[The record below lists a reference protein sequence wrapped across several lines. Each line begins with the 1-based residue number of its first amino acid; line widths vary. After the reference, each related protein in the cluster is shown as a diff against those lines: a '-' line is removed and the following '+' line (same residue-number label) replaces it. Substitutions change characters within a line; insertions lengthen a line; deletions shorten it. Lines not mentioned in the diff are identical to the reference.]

1 MSTATLSIEELLQ
14 TTSRTFA
21 LSIPLLPAPLD
32 HDITLAYLIFR
43 IADTME
49 DADHLSRD
57 DRCNALQEFHDLL
70 HECLLHSDADTN
82 HRIDQWAQRYQ
93 NVSDNEHYNRLVAE
107 TARVFRLVSE
117 RRKPA
122 KLAIQRHA
130 GRSVLGMKETLRR
143 ADVAGN
149 LTLCSI
155 DDLRQ
160 YCYYVAGIVGEMIT
174 ELFLSDHDQTIS
186 KSAEHKLQSTS
197 AAFGEALQLV
207 NILKDSGDDAVC
219 GRAYLPP
226 NVPRKQI
233 HRLANDRL
241 QDADVYVQTLREIAA
256 PPGMI
261 AFCDAP
267 MQLAKRTLEVVA
279 EHGPGSKIPRDE
291 TFALLQQV
299 IERAGL
305 VT

>member
-1 MSTATLSIEELLQ
+1 MSTATLSIDELLQ

-43 IADTME
+43 IADTIE
-49 DADHLSRD
+49 DANHLQRD
-57 DRCNALQEFHDLL
+57 DRCHALQEFHDLL
-70 HECLLHSDADTN
+70 HDCLLQSDRDTCQRTN
-82 HRIDQWAQRYQ
+82 QWAQRYQ
-93 NVSDNEHYNRLVAE
+93 DVSDNAHYNRLVNE
-107 TARVFRLVSE
+107 TSRVFCLVSE
-117 RRKPA
+117 RHNPA

-130 GRSVLGMKETLRR
+130 ARSVLGMKETLRR

-149 LTLCSI
+149 LTLCSV

-174 ELFLSDHDQTIS
+174 ELFLSDHNQPI
-186 KSAEHKLQSTS
+186 KKPEEHTLQNTA

-207 NILKDSGDDAVC
+207 NILKDSGDDAIC

-226 NVPRKQI
+226 NVPRDQI
-233 HRLANDRL
+233 HQLANDRL
-241 QDADVYVQTLREIAA
+241 LDAEVYVRTLREIGAS
-256 PPGMI
+256 PGMI

-267 MQLAKRTLEVVA
+267 MQLAKRTLEVVE
-279 EHGPGSKIPRDE
+279 EHGPGSKIPREE
-291 TFALLQQV
+291 TFVLLQQV

-305 VT
+305 VI

>member
-1 MSTATLSIEELLQ
+1 LSTATLTIDELLQ

-21 LSIPLLPAPLD
+21 LSIPLLHAPLD

-57 DRCNALQEFHDLL
+57 ERCLALQEFHDLL
-70 HECLLHSDADTN
+70 HECLLQSDSKTTE
-82 HRIDQWAQRYQ
+82 RIDQWAQRFQ
-93 NVSDNEHYNRLVAE
+93 NVSDNAHYNRLVAE

-117 RRKPA
+117 RRAPA
-122 KLAIQRHA
+122 KLAIQKHA
-130 GRSVLGMKETLRR
+130 ARSVLGMKETLRR
-143 ADVAGN
+143 ADAAGN
-149 LTLCSI
+149 LTLCSV

-174 ELFLSDHDQTIS
+174 ELFLSDHDQPITTPH
-186 KSAEHKLQSTS
+186 EHQLQNTA

-207 NILKDSGDDAVC
+207 NILKDSGDDAIC

-226 NVPRKQI
+226 NVPRDQI
-233 HRLANDRL
+233 HQLAIDRL
-241 QDADVYVQTLREIAA
+241 QDAEIYVQTLREIPAS
-256 PPGMI
+256 PGMI

-279 EHGPGSKIPRDE
+279 EHGPGSKIPREE
-291 TFALLQQV
+291 TFVLLQQV

-305 VT
+305 VM